1 MTDFFEDVRE
11 NFHKLGVKLFEGDLS
26 KNEIDYQPVISIG
39 TAAGM
44 VGLSVSALRKYE
56 REGLL
61 IFFRS
66 DTGRRLLS
74 YSDLRRI
81 KMIQQLINE
90 IGLNIEGIRRL
101 LALLPC
107 WKLKPCTTEDKENCP
122 AYVSPVSPCWMLEDS
137 ECARKGADCKL
148 CSVYRYGAYCAD
160 TMKSI
165 VHHEDDFGK

>member
-1 MTDFFEDVRE
+1 MADFFEKARE
-11 NFHKLGVKLFEGDLS
+11 KFHNLGMQIFEGDIIRDD
-26 KNEIDYQPVISIG
+26 IDYQPVISIG

-61 IFFRS
+61 IFFRT

-81 KMIQQLINE
+81 KMIQQLIND

-107 WKLKPCTTEDKENCP
+107 WELKPCAPEEKERCP
-122 AYVSPVSPCWMLEDS
+122 AFIDPKSPCWMLDES
-137 ECARKGADCKL
+137 LCARKGADCRL
-148 CSVYRYGAYCAD
+148 CGVYRYGAYCAD
-160 TMKSI
+160 AMKSV
-165 VHHEDDFGK
+165 VHHIDRFRQ

>member
-1 MTDFFEDVRE
+1 MTDFFEKARE
-11 NFHKLGVKLFEGDLS
+11 KFHNLGMRIFEGDIIR
-26 KNEIDYQPVISIG
+26 NNIDYQPVISIG

-61 IFFRS
+61 IFYRT

-81 KMIQQLINE
+81 KMIQQLIND

-107 WKLKPCTTEDKENCP
+107 WELKPCTKEEKESCP
-122 AYVSPVSPCWMLEDS
+122 AYIDPKSPCWMLDES
-137 ECARKGADCKL
+137 ECARKGADCRL

-160 TMKSI
+160 TMKSV
-165 VHHEDDFGK
+165 VHHLDKFRQ

>member
-1 MTDFFEDVRE
+1 MTDFFEKVRE
-11 NFHKLGVKLFEGDLS
+11 NFHNLGLKLFEGDL
-26 KNEIDYQPVISIG
+26 NGDNIDYQPVISIG
-39 TAAGM
+39 TAANM

-66 DTGRRLLS
+66 NTGRRLLS

-81 KMIQQLINE
+81 KMIQQLIND

-107 WKLKPCTTEDKENCP
+107 WELKPCSVEEKEICP
-122 AYVSPVSPCWMLEDS
+122 AFVDPVSPCWMLEDS
-137 ECARKGADCKL
+137 VCARKGADCKL

-165 VHHEDDFGK
+165 VHHLDKLKK

>member
-1 MTDFFEDVRE
+1 MTDFFGDVRE
-11 NFHKLGVKLFEGDLS
+11 KFHKLGFRLFEGELRND
-26 KNEIDYQPVISIG
+26 EIDYQPVISIG
-39 TAAGM
+39 TAARM

-61 IFFRS
+61 LFFRS
-66 DTGRRLLS
+66 ESGRRLLS

-107 WKLKPCTTEDKENCP
+107 WELKPCSEDEREECH
-122 AYVSPVSPCWMLEDS
+122 AYTDPVSPCWMLEDS
-137 ECARKGADCKL
+137 ECSRKGADCKL
-148 CSVYRYGAYCAD
+148 CNVYRYGAYC
-160 TMKSI
+160 TETIKSI
-165 VHHEDDFGK
+165 VHHLDRLKK